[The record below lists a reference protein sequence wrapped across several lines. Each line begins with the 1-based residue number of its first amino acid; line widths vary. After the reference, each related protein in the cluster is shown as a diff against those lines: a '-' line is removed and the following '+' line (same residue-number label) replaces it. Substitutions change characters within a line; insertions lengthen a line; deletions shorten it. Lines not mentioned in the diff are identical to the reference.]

1 MHTCNLTPEGL
12 VTIMSSAK
20 TLPRKFVSVDPSKC
34 IGCGICEYACSCE
47 KGEANNWNP
56 IRSRIRVV
64 RMAPVFN
71 FALTCRGCHD
81 ARCVKACPER
91 AISQSEVNSL
101 LIIDEKKCKG
111 CDWCVQ
117 ACPHGGI
124 AINAETGK
132 AIACNLCEGEPQCI
146 QACPEEALDIV
157 ESDEAA
163 DKHFNDALEKL
174 PAQTEHLTAIVKKK
188 DWKPLITSAEQ
199 RSERIAEKIDAIN
212 KRADDKKAAEKAQ
225 Q

>member
-1 MHTCNLTPEGL
+1 
-12 VTIMSSAK
+12 
-20 TLPRKFVSVDPSKC
+20 
-34 IGCGICEYACSCE
+34 
-47 KGEANNWNP
+47 
-56 IRSRIRVV
+56 
-64 RMAPVFN
+64 MAPVFN

-132 AIACNLCEGEPQCI
+132 AIACNLCEGDPKCI
-146 QACPEEALDIV
+146 QACPEDALDTV

-163 DKHFNDALEKL
+163 DKRFNDALSNL
-174 PAQTEHLTAIVKKK
+174 PAQTDQLTAIVKKK
-188 DWKPLITSAEQ
+188 DWKPLLASAEE

-212 KRADDKKAAEKAQ
+212 KRVTAKKQK
-225 Q
+225 

>member
-1 MHTCNLTPEGL
+1 M
-12 VTIMSSAK
+12 SAK

-34 IGCGICEYACSCE
+34 IGCGICEYACTTE
-47 KGEANNWNP
+47 KGEGNWNP

-71 FALTCRGCHD
+71 FALTCRGCVD

-91 AISQSEVNSL
+91 AIVQSENNSL

-124 AINAETGK
+124 TIQAETGK
-132 AIACNLCEGEPQCI
+132 AVACNLCEGEPQCI
-146 QACPEEALDIV
+146 QACPEDALQIV
-157 ESDEAA
+157 ESDEEA
-163 DKHFNDALEKL
+163 DKRFGDALDKL
-174 PAQTEHLTAIVKKK
+174 PEQTGHLEAIVKKK
-188 DWKPLITSAEQ
+188 DWKPLITSAEE
-199 RSERIAEKIDAIN
+199 RSARIAEKLEVIN
-212 KRADDKKAAEKAQ
+212 RRALARKRKAQ
-225 Q
+225 EK

>member
-1 MHTCNLTPEGL
+1 MMHTKIINTKRIGQL
-12 VTIMSSAK
+12 MSAK
-20 TLPRKFVSVDPSKC
+20 ISPRKFISVDPSKC
-34 IGCGICEYACSCE
+34 IGCGICEYACTSE

-124 AINAETGK
+124 AINAESGK
-132 AIACNLCEGEPQCI
+132 AIACNLCEGDPKCI

-163 DKHFNDALEKL
+163 DNHFNDALEKL

-188 DWKPLITSAEQ
+188 DWKPLIASAEQ

-212 KRADDKKAAEKAQ
+212 KRVEAKKEKQ

>member
-1 MHTCNLTPEGL
+1 MHRLRNLRIRLHKRKRRSQQLEPHPQQNPRSPHGTRIQFCINLPWLPRRQMRKSMPRTCNQ
-12 VTIMSSAK
+12 
-20 TLPRKFVSVDPSKC
+20 
-34 IGCGICEYACSCE
+34 
-47 KGEANNWNP
+47 P
-56 IRSRIRVV
+56 I
-64 RMAPVFN
+64 
-71 FALTCRGCHD
+71 
-81 ARCVKACPER
+81 
-91 AISQSEVNSL
+91 EVNSL

-132 AIACNLCEGEPQCI
+132 AIACNLCEGEPKCI

-174 PAQTEHLTAIVKKK
+174 PAQTEQSNSNSQKERLETTNRLSRTTQRTHRRENRRYQQ
-188 DWKPLITSAEQ
+188 TSGSQ
-199 RSERIAEKIDAIN
+199 
-212 KRADDKKAAEKAQ
+212 KRKTTIKS
-225 Q
+225 

>member
-1 MHTCNLTPEGL
+1 M
-12 VTIMSSAK
+12 SAK

-34 IGCGICEYACSCE
+34 IGCGICEYACTTE
-47 KGEANNWNP
+47 KGEASWNP
-56 IRSRIRVV
+56 VRSRIRVV

-71 FALTCRGCHD
+71 FALTCRGCVD

-101 LIIDEKKCKG
+101 LIIDDKKCKG

-132 AIACNLCEGEPQCI
+132 AIACNLCEGDPKCI

-163 DKHFNDALEKL
+163 DKHFNDALSKL
-174 PAQTEHLTAIVKKK
+174 PAQTDELTATVKKK

-199 RSERIAEKIDAIN
+199 RSERIAEKLDVIN
-212 KRADDKKAAEKAQ
+212 KRAAAKKEQ
-225 Q
+225 QK

>member
-1 MHTCNLTPEGL
+1 M
-12 VTIMSSAK
+12 SAK
-20 TLPRKFVSVDPSKC
+20 TLPRKFVTVDPSKC
-34 IGCGICEYACSCE
+34 IGCGICEYACTTE
-47 KGEANNWNP
+47 KGEGSWNP

-91 AISQSEVNSL
+91 AIAQSEVNSL

-132 AIACNLCEGEPQCI
+132 AIACNLCEGEPKCI
-146 QACPEEALDIV
+146 QACPEDALDTV
-157 ESDEAA
+157 DSDEAA
-163 DKHFNDALEKL
+163 DKRFNAALGNL
-174 PAQTEHLTAIVKKK
+174 PAQTDQLTATVKKK
-188 DWKPLITSAEQ
+188 DWKPLLATAEE

-212 KRADDKKAAEKAQ
+212 KRAAAKKQK
-225 Q
+225 